1 MNTLPEARLLDG
13 TRRGQLDTWTDRLRY
28 PLGVYA
34 VSRLL
39 LLLVVLASVVFK
51 HTSLGRDLAN
61 WDGQW
66 YLKVYSVGYPPSPW
80 HYWDVQTTLGFLPFY
95 PLLIW
100 LVANVFLCG
109 PTVAG
114 MLIALVCGGIATVQV
129 DMLAREWWGDND
141 RTARRVVTFF
151 CFFPGSVVF
160 SMVYTEGLLLTL
172 ICGCLLALRH
182 RRWLLAGV
190 LAACSTA
197 VGPVAEAIIPT
208 CIVASGLELYRY
220 GWRDREARRS
230 LLAPLLSPV
239 GLIAFGIFL
248 WVWTGTPLASYKT
261 QRYAWSESTTPLAV
275 WRVARQLVKEI
286 GNTLGGRVQSGIP
299 GVRPGI
305 PGIDLNLL
313 AGLLGTVFLI
323 YCLVL
328 LWRDR
333 ERIGWPPLIWTVFLA
348 VLTLT
353 SQKTPPNARM
363 LICAFPAVM
372 IFAARIRTARMWGIT
387 MIVTVTLLIVM
398 SYLTY
403 WGTISNGPLRP

>member
-1 MNTLPEARLLDG
+1 VNTLPEARLLDG
-13 TRRGQLDTWTDRLRY
+13 TRRGPLDTWTDRLRY
-28 PLGVYA
+28 PLSVYA
-34 VSRLL
+34 VSRLV
-39 LLLVVLASVVFK
+39 LLLVVLGNVVFQ
-51 HTSLGRDLAN
+51 HASLGRSLAN

-66 YLKVYSVGYPPSPW
+66 YLKIFSVGYPPSPW
-80 HYWDVQTTLGFLPFY
+80 HYWDVQTTLGFLPLY
-95 PLLIW
+95 SMLIW
-100 LVANVFLCG
+100 LVANIFLCG

-114 MLIALVCGGIATVQV
+114 VLIALVCGGIATVQV
-129 DMLAREWWGDND
+129 DLLAREWWGDND

-190 LAACSTA
+190 LAAFSTA

-239 GLIAFGIFL
+239 GLISFGIFL
-248 WVWTGTPLASYKT
+248 WAWTGTPLASYKT

-275 WRVARQLVKEI
+275 WRI
-286 GNTLGGRVQSGIP
+286 GRSLYYQVRDAISGRIGPS
-299 GVRPGI
+299 
-305 PGIDLNLL
+305 IDLNLI

-353 SQKTPPNARM
+353 SQKTPPNARL

-372 IFAARIRTARMWGIT
+372 IFAAKIRTRRVWYVTMAIT
-387 MIVTVTLLIVM
+387 LTLLIVM

-403 WGTISNGPLRP
+403 SGAPFGPLRP